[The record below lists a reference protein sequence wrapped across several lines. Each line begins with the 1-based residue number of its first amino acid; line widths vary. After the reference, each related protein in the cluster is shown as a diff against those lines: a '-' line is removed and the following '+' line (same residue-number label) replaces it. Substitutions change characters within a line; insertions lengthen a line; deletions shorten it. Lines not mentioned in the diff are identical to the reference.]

1 MLARHA
7 ESLFWAGRYVERAS
21 DTARMLD
28 VTYHGLLESPPQE
41 AEREW
46 LDLLDVL
53 GSRSSFTT
61 RHGDE
66 VRETTV
72 SRFLAIDQE
81 NPGSV
86 VSLVGR
92 ARENVRSVREMVS
105 TEMWESV
112 NAFYLEL
119 GARDLAYDVE
129 HQPSQLY
136 GMVKARCQAVAG
148 SAVETMPHDD
158 GWRFLMLGWMI
169 ERAEMTLRLL
179 DVRYLQLVDLDP
191 QTGFHHWIG
200 VLKSASAA
208 EAYRRTYSLSMNRTD
223 VVEFLLLSETFPRSV
238 LWCLRSAEANLARL
252 GNPGRLSRAQRVLG
266 RIRADLEYCDVHEV
280 MGDDL
285 NAFLRGILTE
295 VRRVAELLALELFR
309 NADEFDLHALEHP

>member
-41 AEREW
+41 VQRAW
-46 LDLLDVL
+46 LDLLEVL
-53 GSRSSFTT
+53 GTGPSFAA
-61 RHGDE
+61 RHADDVSE
-66 VRETTV
+66 ATV
-72 SRFLAIDQE
+72 SRFLAIDTD

-92 ARENVRSVREMVS
+92 ARENVRSVRELVS
-105 TEMWESV
+105 TEMWEAV

-119 GARDLAYDVE
+119 GGHDLTYDIE
-129 HQPSQLY
+129 NQPSQLY
-136 GMVKARCQAVAG
+136 SMVKGRCQAVAG

-158 GWRFLMLGWMI
+158 AWRFMMLGWMI

-179 DVRYLQLVDLDP
+179 DVRYLQLADLDP
-191 QTGFHHWIG
+191 QSGFHHWIG

-208 EAYRRTYSLSMNRTD
+208 EAYRRAYSLSMDRAD
-223 VVEFLLLSETFPRSV
+223 VVEFLLLSEGFPRSV
-238 LWCLRSAEANLARL
+238 LWCLRSAEENLGL
-252 GNPGRLSRAQRVLG
+252 LCNPGRLSRAQRVLG
-266 RIRADLEYCDVHEV
+266 RIRADLEYCDVHELIS
-280 MGDDL
+280 GDL
-285 NAFLRGILTE
+285 NAFLRATLGH

-309 NADEFDLHALEHP
+309 NADEFDLHALEHS